1 MARRIDH
8 LVVGVRDLDAAAAF
22 YARLGFHVGA
32 RNRHPWGTQNRLIQ
46 FGTSFLE
53 LITVGD
59 DPAAIPAHAP
69 RRFSFGA
76 FVRDAL
82 ERRDGISMLVL
93 DSPDAAADAERFRA
107 AGIGDFEPFFFRR
120 HGRRPDGEAIE
131 VAFTLAFAADAAAPE
146 AGFFVCQ
153 QHRPENF
160 WNAAFQRHPNG
171 ARDIAA
177 VTLEAPDP
185 TAHLGFLQAFAGVS
199 EILDNGSGVPLNGS
213 RIELVTGPAPARFT
227 GFAVRVPDLAPVAA
241 RLRSEGIAF
250 DMEGSQLLVA
260 AAAAFGTAI
269 RFETA

>member
-1 MARRIDH
+1 MTRRIDH

-22 YARLGFHVGA
+22 YARLGFQVGA
-32 RNRHPWGTQNRLIQ
+32 RNRHPWGTENRLIQ

-53 LITVGD
+53 LITLGN

-82 ERRDGISMLVL
+82 ERREGLSMLVL
-93 DSPDAAADAERFRA
+93 DSHDAAADAERFRA

-120 HGRRPDGEAIE
+120 RGRRPDGEEIK
-131 VAFTLAFAADAAAPE
+131 VAFTLAFAADPAAPE

-177 VTLEAPDP
+177 VRLEAPDP
-185 TAHLGFLQAFAGVS
+185 AAHLGFLRAFAGVA
-199 EILDNGSGVPLNGS
+199 EAADDGSDVPLDGG
-213 RIELVTGPAPARFT
+213 RVELVTGLAPARFT
-227 GFAVRVPDLAPVAA
+227 GFAVRVPDLASLAR

-250 DMEGSQLLVA
+250 DLGGGQLLVA
-260 AAAAFGTAI
+260 ADTAFGTAI

>member
-22 YARLGFHVGA
+22 YARLGFQVGA
-32 RNRHPWGTQNRLIQ
+32 RNRHPWGTENRLIQ

-82 ERRDGISMLVL
+82 ERREGISMLVL
-93 DSPDAAADAERFRA
+93 DSRDAAADAERFGA
-107 AGIGDFEPFFFRR
+107 ADIGDFEPFFFQRR
-120 HGRRPDGEAIE
+120 GRRPDGGEME
-131 VAFTLAFAADAAAPE
+131 VAFTLAFATDPAAPQ
-146 AGFFVCQ
+146 AGFFVCE

-160 WNAAFQRHPNG
+160 WNTVFQHHPNG

-177 VTLEAPDP
+177 VRLAAPEP
-185 TAHLGFLQAFAGVS
+185 AAHLGFLRTFAGVA
-199 EILDNGSGVPLNGS
+199 ETSGHDTAVPLDGG
-213 RIELVTGPAPARFT
+213 RIELVAGPAPARFA
-227 GFAVRVPDLAPVAA
+227 GFAVRVPDLLYVAE

-250 DMEGSQLLVA
+250 DMEGGRLLVA
-260 AAAAFGTAI
+260 ADAAFGTAI